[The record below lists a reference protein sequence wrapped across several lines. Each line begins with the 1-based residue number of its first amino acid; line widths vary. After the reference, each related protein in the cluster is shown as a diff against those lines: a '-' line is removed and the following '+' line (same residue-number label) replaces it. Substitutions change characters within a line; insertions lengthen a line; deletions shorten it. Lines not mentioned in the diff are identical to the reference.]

1 MLFCMGFMT
10 TLNGTKNS
18 KKSGECASCKDAN
31 KMNKSELVTKMAAK
45 AGLSKEATS
54 KVLDAFI
61 STIIQAL
68 HDKQEVQLVGFGS
81 FYIGSRSA
89 IVARNPKTGEQI
101 HVPAT
106 NFPKFKAGKL
116 LKDAVE

>member
-1 MLFCMGFMT
+1 MT
-10 TLNGTKNS
+10 
-18 KKSGECASCKDAN
+18 E
-31 KMNKSELVTKMAAK
+31 KMNKAELVANMASKSGLTKEAAAK
-45 AGLSKEATS
+45 A
-54 KVLDAFI
+54 LDAFI
-61 STIIQAL
+61 STVIQAM

-89 IVARNPKTGEQI
+89 IMARNPKTGKQI
-101 HVPAT
+101 QIPAT

>member
-1 MLFCMGFMT
+1 MT
-10 TLNGTKNS
+10 TVNNADKI
-18 KKSGECASCKDAN
+18 N
-31 KMNKSELVTKMAAK
+31 KAELVTKMASK
-45 AGLSKEATS
+45 AGLTKEAAA
-54 KVLDAFI
+54 KALDAFT
-61 STIIQAL
+61 STVIQAL

-89 IVARNPKTGEQI
+89 IMARNPKTGEQI
-101 HVPAT
+101 QIPAT

>member
-1 MLFCMGFMT
+1 MT
-10 TLNGTKNS
+10 TVNN
-18 KKSGECASCKDAN
+18 AD
-31 KMNKSELVTKMAAK
+31 KMNKAELVTKMASK
-45 AGLSKEATS
+45 AGLTKEAAA
-54 KVLDAFI
+54 KALDAFT
-61 STIIQAL
+61 STVIQAL

-89 IVARNPKTGEQI
+89 IMARNPKTGEQI
-101 HVPAT
+101 QIPAT